1 MFKKI
6 FILVLTL
13 VFCFAGTNV
22 LADKTKKNEANR
34 QGKTEVLTVKDTI
47 GDDKEAED
55 SDTKE
60 DVDENENETDK
71 ESKEDVDENDTE
83 TDKKPKKDKDEK
95 DAVEKNK
102 ANGKGRVIKEEL
114 EAKKLERKAARL
126 EAKTYIKDLHRLFKD
141 ADNLTKKEI
150 LSEIG
155 EIKRE
160 LKDYS
165 IGVFVRGLV
174 VDFEKYDNVEPEI
187 EGDRV
192 LLPIRAITETLGAV
206 VTWDG
211 KTGKIT
217 ITNDD
222 VSIELTI
229 GSQTALVNGEEVTL
243 DVAPKIIKGRTMLPM
258 RFITETLKLN
268 VDWDEDSKTVVV
280 DEDEDDVDEEVAEDS
295 DKEDAE
301 ADESDGED
309 NEVAEDEIEDDAED
323 TNDESTVDEE

>member
-22 LADKTKKNEANR
+22 LADKTKNEANK
-34 QGKTEVLTVKDTI
+34 QEKAQVLTVKDTI
-47 GDDKEAED
+47 SDDKEAED

-60 DVDENENETDK
+60 DVDENEDETDK
-71 ESKEDVDENDTE
+71 ESKEDV
-83 TDKKPKKDKDEK
+83 DEK

-174 VDFEKYDNVEPEI
+174 VDFEKYDKVEPEI

-258 RFITETLKLN
+258 RFVTENLKLN

-280 DEDEDDVDEEVAEDS
+280 DEDEDEDEDDIDEEVAEDS

-301 ADESDGED
+301 ADKSDGED
-309 NEVAEDEIEDDAED
+309 NEVIEDETEDDAED